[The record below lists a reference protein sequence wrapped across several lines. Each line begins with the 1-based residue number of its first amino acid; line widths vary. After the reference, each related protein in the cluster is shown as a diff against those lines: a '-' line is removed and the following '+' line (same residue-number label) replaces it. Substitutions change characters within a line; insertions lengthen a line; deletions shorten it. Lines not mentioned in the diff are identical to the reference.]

1 MHLVQLQDRRN
12 FLAMMRA
19 LKHLFAAP
27 WLVQRAFPKATLE
40 RIEAAIRESERRHR
54 GELRFTVE
62 GALDFWPV
70 VRGLVAR
77 ARALELFSLLRVWDT
92 EENTGVL
99 IYVQLVDHQLEIVAD
114 RGIASLIEQEEW
126 EAICRRM
133 EECFRRGR
141 FEEGALTAIT
151 EVTALL
157 ERHFPAR
164 ERNTDELP
172 DKPVVL

>member
-1 MHLVQLQDRRN
+1 
-12 FLAMMRA
+12 MRT

-27 WLVQRAFPKATLE
+27 WAVRRAFPKTALE
-40 RIEAAIRESERRHR
+40 RIASAISESERRHR
-54 GELRFTVE
+54 GELRFAVE

-70 VRGLVAR
+70 ARGGTAR
-77 ARALELFSLLRVWDT
+77 SRALELFSLLRVWDT

-99 IYVQLVDHQLEIVAD
+99 IYVQLVDHRIEIIAD
-114 RGIASLIEQEEW
+114 RGIARLIEQPQW
-126 EAICRRM
+126 DAICRRM
-133 EECFRRGR
+133 EEAFRNRR

-157 ERHFPAR
+157 ERHFPAG

-172 DKPVVL
+172 DAPIVL